1 MTRFEYQA
9 RNNQGELQVGFVEAP
24 DKEGAIR
31 ILASNGLFV
40 LSITEAKKTGVEAS
54 FRRIFDRVSDKDLM
68 IFTRQFSTLLG
79 SSVPLSG
86 SLRTLAAQTRNPRLK
101 ETIVE
106 MQKEIDGGLSLS
118 QAMEKFGD
126 IFSEF
131 YVNMIRSAEVTGR
144 VDEVMNFLADYLEK
158 QTAMAGKVRG
168 AMIYPVFMIILL
180 FVVITAMAVF
190 VFPKIEDVFTEMG
203 ATLPPLTLAV
213 IGIGKFLVQW
223 WWAVILVAGFIV
235 AIIADYLRSKEGK
248 VMLDEL
254 VLRIP
259 IFSGILKYMYISRFA
274 DSVAVLIR
282 GGVAIVQAL
291 EITARTV
298 GSEVYKEIIGLA
310 VEDVRNGVLLSQA
323 LAKYPEHF
331 PPLTSQMIS
340 IGESTGRL
348 EFLLQKV
355 SSFYGRELDDIVGNL
370 VELIQPLLMLVIG
383 VVVGIL
389 FASIL
394 VPMYDFLGNVLN

>member
-24 DKEGAIR
+24 DKEGAVR
-31 ILASNGLFV
+31 ILSSNGLFV
-40 LSITEAKKTGVEAS
+40 LSITEAKKTGAQAT
-54 FRRIFDRVSDKDLM
+54 FKRIFEKVSNKDLM

-86 SLRTLAAQTRNPRLK
+86 SLRTLAAQTKNVKLK
-101 ETIVE
+101 ETIIE

-118 QAMEKFGD
+118 QAMEKSGD
-126 IFSEF
+126 VFSEF
-131 YVNMIRSAEVTGR
+131 YINMIRSAEVTGR
-144 VDEVMNFLADYLEK
+144 VDEVMEFLADYLEK
-158 QTAMAGKVRG
+158 QTAMAGKVKG
-168 AMIYPVFMIILL
+168 AMIYPIFMVCLL
-180 FVVITAMAVF
+180 FIVIIVMAVF

-203 ATLPPLTLAV
+203 AELPILTRTV
-213 IGIGKFLVQW
+213 ISLGRFLLEW
-223 WWAVILVAGFIV
+223 WWTVILVLGFMG
-235 AIIADYLRSKEGK
+235 AIIVDYLRSKEGR

-259 IFSGILKYMYISRFA
+259 VFSGILKYMYISRFS
-274 DSVAVLIR
+274 DSVAVLVK

-298 GSEVYKEIIGLA
+298 GSEIYKEIINQA
-310 VEDVRNGVLLSQA
+310 ADDVRNGVLLSQA
-323 LAKYPEHF
+323 LAKYPDHF
-331 PPLTSQMIS
+331 PPLASQMIS
-340 IGESTGRL
+340 IGESTGKL
-348 EFLLQKV
+348 EFLLRKV
-355 SSFYGRELDDIVGNL
+355 SEFYSRELDDIVGNL

-383 VVVGIL
+383 VVVGVL

-394 VPMYDFLGNVLN
+394 VPMYDFLGNVFD